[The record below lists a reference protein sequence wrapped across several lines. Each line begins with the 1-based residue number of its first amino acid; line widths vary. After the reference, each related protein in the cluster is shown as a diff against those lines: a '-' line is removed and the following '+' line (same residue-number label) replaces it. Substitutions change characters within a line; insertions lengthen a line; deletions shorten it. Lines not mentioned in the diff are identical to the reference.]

1 MGVQG
6 SGPASRWKQDG
17 FLQENLE
24 GSWTVLRNF
33 CWEMGS
39 GLQGCP
45 TGFHRD
51 FRRFFP
57 PTTVFSRSSPRLGV
71 VSKAVLSGA
80 VMTAANGDKSCC
92 TCRNFPRGER
102 SWMRGRR
109 QLSHRMQPNR
119 SCRQSRRMAAQQAIA
134 CAERSG
140 NPWLDVKIS

>member
-6 SGPASRWKQDG
+6 SGPASQWKQDG
-17 FLQENLE
+17 FLQGNLE

-80 VMTAANGDKSCC
+80 VMTAASGDKSCC
-92 TCRNFPRGER
+92 TCRNFPRGSEV
-102 SWMRGRR
+102 GCEGGD
-109 QLSHRMQPNR
+109 
-119 SCRQSRRMAAQQAIA
+119 SCRTACNRIAVVDRAAGWQRSRQSHAQSEAVTL
-134 CAERSG
+134 G
-140 NPWLDVKIS
+140 WM